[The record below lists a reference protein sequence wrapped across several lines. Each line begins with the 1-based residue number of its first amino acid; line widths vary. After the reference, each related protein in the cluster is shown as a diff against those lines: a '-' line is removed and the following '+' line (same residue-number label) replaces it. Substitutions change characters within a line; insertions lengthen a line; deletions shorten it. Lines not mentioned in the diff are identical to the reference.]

1 MYPSIDNLHN
11 VARFISGSGYEDVE
25 CVATEKIHG
34 ANFCM
39 SVRNG
44 KIKSGRRSGWLS
56 ANEHFHSYQQ
66 FPKLYSHALLT
77 IYEKYT
83 NGVNFD
89 LFFEIFG
96 GFYPGYKGGD
106 SKAVQ
111 KEIYYSPR
119 VEIVAIDMRLHTDA
133 GLKFSNFDS
142 WQSICKAVGIPVLRP
157 LARGPFKEVIT
168 AIDVNKLPSWH
179 APDVKP
185 LENSVAE
192 GIVVT
197 PIDPL
202 FYHDGSR
209 FVMKIKSDSF
219 RENHGEKLRP
229 QKLANFKAKPVDFLA
244 MAVSKAMSGVTNHRI
259 ASIVARRTDEEN
271 KKACHGDIG
280 ELVELVRNDLDLSG
294 EKDIQDETKKSKFR
308 EIVKRRCE
316 QEVRRWID
324 RNPYEES
331 EEQVEKKEDSSAPS
345 WHISPSECDELASR
359 LDLPRLRDPHPAI
372 GDLIDGTA
380 DLSTEKSDEV
390 TQITN
395 E

>member
-56 ANEHFHSYQQ
+56 ADENFHSYQQ
-66 FPKLYSHALLT
+66 FQKYYTEALIV
-77 IYEKYT
+77 IYNKYT
-83 NGVNFD
+83 NGANFD

-96 GFYPGYKGGD
+96 GFYPGNKGCN

-111 KEIYYSPR
+111 KEIYYSHR
-119 VEIVAIDMRLHTDA
+119 IEIVAIDMRVHTGV
-133 GLKFSNFDS
+133 GLKFVNFDT
-142 WQSICKAVGIPVLRP
+142 WQSMCKDVGIPVLKP
-157 LARGPFKEVIT
+157 LARGPFKEVIK
-168 AIDVNKLPSWH
+168 AIDVNRLPSWH
-179 APDVKP
+179 APDVEP

-202 FYHDGSR
+202 FCHDGSR
-209 FVMKIKSDSF
+209 FVVKIKSDSF
-219 RENHGEKLRP
+219 REDHGDKLQP
-229 QKLANFKAKPVDFLA
+229 KEYANRKVKPVDFLA
-244 MAVSKAMSGVTNHRI
+244 MAVSKAISGVTNHRI
-259 ASIVARRTDEEN
+259 ASIVARQTDEEN
-271 KKACHGDIG
+271 KKAYRGDIG
-280 ELVELVRNDLDLSG
+280 ELVELVLNDLDLSG
-294 EKDIQDETKKSKFR
+294 EKDIQDETRKAKFR
-308 EIVKRRCE
+308 EIVIRRCE

-324 RNPYEES
+324 RHPYEES
-331 EEQVEKKEDSSAPS
+331 AEQDENQEDASAASS
-345 WHISPSECDELASR
+345 
-359 LDLPRLRDPHPAI
+359 I

-380 DLSTEKSDEV
+380 DLSTDLQREEDVGLRE
-390 TQITN
+390 
-395 E
+395 